1 MRNPQRF
8 DDFMTALTLISLALG
23 GVSALA
29 GAAMPYV
36 RRERK
41 FMLARYIV
49 EVMTSAIAGV
59 IVFLL
64 LKVTDLPEEWIA
76 ALTGVASF
84 YGVRLM
90 NILYGFLVGR
100 LKVIFLDTTKNEVE
114 KKEDK
119 ENDRPK
125 EFNEK

>member
-8 DDFMTALTLISLALG
+8 DDFMTSLTLISLALV

-36 RRERK
+36 RRERE

-76 ALTGVASF
+76 ALTGVSSF

-114 KKEDK
+114 KKENE
-119 ENDRPK
+119 ENNRPK

>member
-8 DDFMTALTLISLALG
+8 DDFMTALTLFSLALG

-36 RRERK
+36 RRERE

-114 KKEDK
+114 KKES
-119 ENDRPK
+119 EGNDRPK

>member
-8 DDFMTALTLISLALG
+8 DDFMTALTLFSLALG

-36 RRERK
+36 RRERE

>member
-1 MRNPQRF
+1 
-8 DDFMTALTLISLALG
+8 
-23 GVSALA
+23 
-29 GAAMPYV
+29 
-36 RRERK
+36 
-41 FMLARYIV
+41 MLARYIV

-64 LKVTDLPEEWIA
+64 LKVTDLPDESIA

-114 KKEDK
+114 KKES
-119 ENDRPK
+119 EGNDRSK

>member
-8 DDFMTALTLISLALG
+8 DDLMTALTMISLALV

-36 RRERK
+36 RRERE

-64 LKVTDLPEEWIA
+64 LKVTDLPDESIA

>member
-1 MRNPQRF
+1 MRNPQRL
-8 DDFMTALTLISLALG
+8 DDFMTALTLFSLALG

-36 RRERK
+36 KRERE

-64 LKVTDLPEEWIA
+64 LKVTDLPDESIA

-100 LKVIFLDTTKNEVE
+100 LKVIFLDTTRHDVE
-114 KKEDK
+114 KKKDE
-119 ENDRPK
+119 ENNRPK

>member
-8 DDFMTALTLISLALG
+8 DDFMTALTLISIALG

-29 GAAMPYV
+29 GAAIPYV
-36 RRERK
+36 KGERE
-41 FMLARYIV
+41 FMLARYVV

-114 KKEDK
+114 KKNSEEK
-119 ENDRPK
+119 DRPK

>member
-1 MRNPQRF
+1 MRNPQRL
-8 DDFMTALTLISLALG
+8 DDFMTALTLFSLALG

-36 RRERK
+36 KRERE

-59 IVFLL
+59 IFFLL
-64 LKVTDLPEEWIA
+64 LKVTDLPDESIA
-76 ALTGVASF
+76 ALTCVASF

-90 NILYGFLVGR
+90 NILYGFLIGR

-114 KKEDK
+114 KKDDK

>member
-1 MRNPQRF
+1 MKNPQRL

-36 RRERK
+36 KGERD

-90 NILYGFLVGR
+90 NILYGFLIGR
-100 LKVIFLDTTKNEVE
+100 LKIIFLDTSKNEVE
-114 KKEDK
+114 KKEGE
-119 ENDRPK
+119 ENDRK
-125 EFNEK
+125 Q